1 MPRRLDD
8 DGDLVVVAVNEP
20 VEGHRP
26 TFATVAP
33 TNKYL
38 AQINKSLLALSKNAL
53 CIGGIGDHYN
63 HNLGELKG
71 GD

>member
-8 DGDLVVVAVNEP
+8 DGDLVVVAVDEP

-26 TFATVAP
+26 ACATVAP

-38 AQINKSLLALSKNAL
+38 AQISKSLLTLSKRCIVSEAL
-53 CIGGIGDHYN
+53 VITTIAN
-63 HNLGELKG
+63 SVS
-71 GD
+71 